1 MSIEIEYRV
10 VPVTRFIVTRWH
22 KESSGETA
30 VSERGE
36 YLNENVAYEVAYA
49 LAEAERQA
57 LGYALDDPRM
67 KYPDLPVTQPAA

>member
-22 KESSGETA
+22 KDLGVTGT
-30 VSERGE
+30 SERGE
-36 YLNENVAYEVAYA
+36 YLSENVAYEIANA
-49 LAEAERQA
+49 LAESERQA

-67 KYPDLPVTQPAA
+67 KYPEIPQPAA